1 MLNRLKG
8 IMDLPEFK
16 IQVFPIKNKLYRL
29 AKRLLGDHEDAQ
41 DMIQEV
47 FIRLWGMREKLNE
60 YRSIEAFSVVMTRNI
75 CLDKIKSK
83 KLPVEKMEGL
93 EARLGAMDEEAPED
107 HSHIIGK
114 IHQIIRTLPE
124 MQQTVIQLRDVEGCE
139 IEEIAE
145 MMEMNKNAIRV
156 NLSRARKR
164 VREILIKKKL
174 YEYQRN

>member
-1 MLNRLKG
+1 
-8 IMDLPEFK
+8 MDLPEFK

-60 YRSIEAFSVVMTRNI
+60 YRSIEAFSVVMTRNM

-107 HSHIIGK
+107 HSQSSGKDVRSGKYPFGQRPHLCSELISQIGPSL
-114 IHQIIRTLPE
+114 IS
-124 MQQTVIQLRDVEGCE
+124 LRPKFLS
-139 IEEIAE
+139 IPAE
-145 MMEMNKNAIRV
+145 N
-156 NLSRARKR
+156 S
-164 VREILIKKKL
+164 
-174 YEYQRN
+174 